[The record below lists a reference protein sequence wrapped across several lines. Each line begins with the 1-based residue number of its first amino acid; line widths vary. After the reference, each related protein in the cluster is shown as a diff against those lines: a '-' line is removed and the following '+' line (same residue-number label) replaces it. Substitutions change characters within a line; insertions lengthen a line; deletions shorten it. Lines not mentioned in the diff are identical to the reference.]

1 MLHPEAL
8 ELRERHQ
15 NQQTRMQFHSAPIW
29 VHAPEADRAV
39 IQFKRYTMV
48 QKASSN
54 SQAKFKLENL
64 VPLPSKMPGI
74 TIRFPGSGL
83 SSYTRSD
90 FTPERQTP
98 PQGRSAPAGAGDA
111 WGEELSRTPVA
122 AKPSLA
128 FLHRLPLPP
137 FTRPRA
143 RPDTRYLQHL
153 RRSSSSSRPR
163 SRRPLVRCAAAT
175 SRPPAS

>member
-1 MLHPEAL
+1 
-8 ELRERHQ
+8 
-15 NQQTRMQFHSAPIW
+15 
-29 VHAPEADRAV
+29 
-39 IQFKRYTMV
+39 MV

-54 SQAKFKLENL
+54 SQAKFKPENL

-111 WGEELSRTPVA
+111 RGEELSRTPVA

-137 FTRPRA
+137 FTRVRVRTPGTCSTCGGRPVALA
-143 RPDTRYLQHL
+143 RDPGAR
-153 RRSSSSSRPR
+153 
-163 SRRPLVRCAAAT
+163 
-175 SRPPAS
+175 